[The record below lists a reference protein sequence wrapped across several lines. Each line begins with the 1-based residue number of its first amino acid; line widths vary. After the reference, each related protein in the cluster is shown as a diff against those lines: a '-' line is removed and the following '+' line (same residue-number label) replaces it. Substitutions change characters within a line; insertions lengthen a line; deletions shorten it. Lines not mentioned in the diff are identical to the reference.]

1 MNLDNKQEDNK
12 EHYKSKLFD
21 NIYSKAKNFP
31 INEKIQFIENYF
43 KDKCNLDILNDEKL
57 KTYISILYKKYN
69 NYEKLKYC
77 DKINL
82 IKTENLRDEFI
93 DGKFKFDIDINNNI
107 LFDFVLL
114 KEIQAE
120 EEKNENKIKVNSKNI
135 QSKKEKNKSKGKF
148 PYCLRKD
155 ENGSNKDKKE
165 IKKEPQKSN
174 KIIQIIERISDNL
187 FVWIDENY
195 KNKENS
201 SYLNLLKKN
210 NNLSII
216 CFDNIDEAFNFLLL
230 KEKLNNEDEINKLK
244 FNAIYILISGRLYP
258 DYYKKLKENIINIIF
273 IPICCIF
280 TSLKLLK
287 EIEANKIT
295 YKEIN
300 SPFYNKEGIKTNFIE
315 CIKSFEK
322 FNIFYKSKSINLTHK
337 KINKSYDGC
346 LTFEQ
351 IYSKSKLVLPFLFNK
366 IMENAKNKT
375 PNKEII
381 NFENFLLNNFKEEKL
396 HKLIISLLY
405 IKDLPREI
413 LPKFFARMYTEQTTF
428 FSEMNKSLMK
438 KEKNYN
444 IFVKVMYEGLHNGS
458 FQRSENDIL
467 YRGSR
472 MTKKEI
478 DNIKK
483 SFEEWNKMEDK
494 SLPKFL
500 LYSRTFLSF
509 TKSKILLKRFVGKTD
524 DNFYGT
530 IFILQNNKNISNKYS
545 SNADIEYISKFPDEK
560 EVLFFPYTTFYLKN
574 IYEEK
579 YENQKCI
586 FMQID
591 YLGQYE
597 YVFEQ
602 FKNDENFKKEVINS
616 PKFSES
622 NYSNEIIKSE
632 LIPLDDDN
640 KEKEKKDDYYEKEKA
655 TIFFEKVLL
664 KFQNINEEVNEEIK
678 NDILKNENKE
688 PEKEINDSERPDKN
702 ESSNNDIINVT
713 FNFLAR
719 SKVVISTPKNM
730 TLEELFN
737 NFAKKSGIDIN
748 NAEDPIVFVYNAT
761 KLEIKS
767 KQLISSV
774 LKNFNEIITVFES
787 KSIVGAFSI

>member
-120 EEKNENKIKVNSKNI
+120 EENNENKIKVNSKNI

-280 TSLKLLK
+280 TSLK
-287 EIEANKIT
+287 
-295 YKEIN
+295 
-300 SPFYNKEGIKTNFIE
+300 
-315 CIKSFEK
+315 
-322 FNIFYKSKSINLTHK
+322 
-337 KINKSYDGC
+337 
-346 LTFEQ
+346 
-351 IYSKSKLVLPFLFNK
+351 
-366 IMENAKNKT
+366 
-375 PNKEII
+375 
-381 NFENFLLNNFKEEKL
+381 
-396 HKLIISLLY
+396 
-405 IKDLPREI
+405 
-413 LPKFFARMYTEQTTF
+413 
-428 FSEMNKSLMK
+428 
-438 KEKNYN
+438 
-444 IFVKVMYEGLHNGS
+444 
-458 FQRSENDIL
+458 
-467 YRGSR
+467 
-472 MTKKEI
+472 
-478 DNIKK
+478 
-483 SFEEWNKMEDK
+483 
-494 SLPKFL
+494 
-500 LYSRTFLSF
+500 
-509 TKSKILLKRFVGKTD
+509 
-524 DNFYGT
+524 
-530 IFILQNNKNISNKYS
+530 
-545 SNADIEYISKFPDEK
+545 
-560 EVLFFPYTTFYLKN
+560 
-574 IYEEK
+574 
-579 YENQKCI
+579 
-586 FMQID
+586 
-591 YLGQYE
+591 
-597 YVFEQ
+597 
-602 FKNDENFKKEVINS
+602 
-616 PKFSES
+616 
-622 NYSNEIIKSE
+622 
-632 LIPLDDDN
+632 
-640 KEKEKKDDYYEKEKA
+640 
-655 TIFFEKVLL
+655 
-664 KFQNINEEVNEEIK
+664 
-678 NDILKNENKE
+678 
-688 PEKEINDSERPDKN
+688 
-702 ESSNNDIINVT
+702 
-713 FNFLAR
+713 
-719 SKVVISTPKNM
+719 
-730 TLEELFN
+730 
-737 NFAKKSGIDIN
+737 
-748 NAEDPIVFVYNAT
+748 
-761 KLEIKS
+761 
-767 KQLISSV
+767 
-774 LKNFNEIITVFES
+774 
-787 KSIVGAFSI
+787 